1 MYGSTND
8 GPQHLWYT
16 NNQQQQQQQT
26 GRLATCP
33 SLPTSTHE
41 TSNTTQTQQSPF
53 LHDSGYEDLIRTMD
67 KVLTQGPP
75 IDMAAAAPSFKM
87 MVDGIVSSG
96 DSNPSS
102 TSNKMSPTSRNV
114 ESHALDMEKLWKLYT
129 RSESLLPHGTRIRNL
144 LWRMDRKLKP
154 PRQQQAEKTATT
166 TATTAAATDGGRSGR
181 QRQHMFGGPL
191 MASPEALPFTS
202 ALTIPQTAAI
212 PQLHQSSFLYSP
224 SASSAMDMQRRSSSH
239 TAVGNSFAN
248 IQQREQQPQQ
258 QQQQLQTSLLLDS
271 AAPTL
276 QAQQSHPPPQQQ
288 TLDLDF
294 LDNMELARPLE
305 LWNNIPLGAPLELW
319 LPNNPGN
326 GIYPATADGQGF
338 ADGLPFAAGPTPAA
352 PTVAEAAAVQPHYFI
367 NEGPHNT
374 GDIVYDTLFIDA
386 RSSANGA
393 DSQPQQQQ
401 QHSQQ
406 HEKGKL

>member
-154 PRQQQAEKTATT
+154 PRQQQAEK
-166 TATTAAATDGGRSGR
+166 
-181 QRQHMFGGPL
+181 
-191 MASPEALPFTS
+191 
-202 ALTIPQTAAI
+202 
-212 PQLHQSSFLYSP
+212 
-224 SASSAMDMQRRSSSH
+224 
-239 TAVGNSFAN
+239 
-248 IQQREQQPQQ
+248 PQQ
-258 QQQQLQTSLLLDS
+258 QQQQQQTSLLLDS

>member
-1 MYGSTND
+1 
-8 GPQHLWYT
+8 
-16 NNQQQQQQQT
+16 
-26 GRLATCP
+26 
-33 SLPTSTHE
+33 
-41 TSNTTQTQQSPF
+41 
-53 LHDSGYEDLIRTMD
+53 MD

-154 PRQQQAEKTATT
+154 PRQQQAEK
-166 TATTAAATDGGRSGR
+166 
-181 QRQHMFGGPL
+181 
-191 MASPEALPFTS
+191 
-202 ALTIPQTAAI
+202 
-212 PQLHQSSFLYSP
+212 
-224 SASSAMDMQRRSSSH
+224 RRSSSH

-258 QQQQLQTSLLLDS
+258 QQQQQQTSLLLDS